1 MNGFNSDLPPPDLYD
16 AQIFDVRDLGILPTS
31 FGPTHKVAIRF
42 RVESRNRHYLVP
54 RTYTY
59 KITSRSH
66 LGRDIASLIGQV
78 PEHDFDLGSLV
89 GLTCQL
95 HVGIEPLP
103 DQRQRALVLGILPS
117 RKKASWKV
125 EAPFTAKKKR
135 TVRPTLGSGF
145 LKKKTNIFQGE
156 ENE

>member
-59 KITSRSH
+59 KVTSRSH

-78 PEHDFDLGSLV
+78 PEPDFNLGSLV

-117 RKKASWKV
+117 RNLAPRKLQP
-125 EAPFTAKKKR
+125 PFTAKQNKR
-135 TVRPTLGSGF
+135 CHLPLGVDF
-145 LKKKTNIFQGE
+145 
-156 ENE
+156 